1 MTKPRL
7 IKKLVLYFI
16 FKYTEEMEKAIMIYL
31 PLWRKERKRTIFFLW
46 GGRFFFYC
54 GKET

>member
-7 IKKLVLYFI
+7 IKKLVLHFM

-46 GGRFFFYC
+46 GGVFFYC
-54 GKET
+54 DKET